1 MSISVQGL
9 VKSYGTLRI
18 VHGISFEVGDGEFVS
33 LLGPSGCGKTTTL
46 RCIAGL
52 EDANGGVIGIDGQ
65 IVSAPDQDILVPVH
79 ERQVGMVFQSYA
91 IWPHMTV
98 AENVGFPLSVRKLPQ
113 ADIARQV
120 DEALAIV
127 GLGALKDRHPSQL
140 SGGQQQRVAL
150 ARAIV
155 GQPKVLLFDEPLSN
169 LDAKLR
175 EGTRAEIRRL
185 QRELNVAAVY
195 VTHDQEEALSMSD
208 RIVVMNEGRVEQIGT
223 PFEIYNHPRTRF
235 VASFVGTLNILKGKV
250 VDPAAGKIV
259 VDGQELFAS
268 KRITHLQAGE
278 ACSVALRPEAASLHQ
293 SELQEA
299 AKIASAFAREGGP
312 RNRLVGTIEEVSFLG
327 SVVRIR
333 VRFQENAISLDT
345 FNNPNVAPPARG
357 TQVTVTFARED
368 LLVLE
373 GAEG

>member
-1 MSISVQGL
+1 MSIFVQGL
-9 VKSYGTLRI
+9 IKNYGALRI
-18 VHGISFEVGDGEFVS
+18 VHGISFEVRRGEFVS

-52 EDANGGVIGIDGQ
+52 EDANGGVIGIDGR
-65 IVSAPDQDILVPVH
+65 IVSAPDQDTLVPVH

-208 RIVVMNEGRVEQIGT
+208 RVIVMDAGRIQQAGT
-223 PFEIYNHPRTRF
+223 PKELYRCPVNRF
-235 VASFVGTLNILKGKV
+235 VADFVGRASFIDVLPANGHWQTPSGVAID
-250 VDPAAGKIV
+250 VDDSIARGI
-259 VDGQELFAS
+259 GG
-268 KRITHLQAGE
+268 RYQAM
-278 ACSVALRPEAASLHQ
+278 LRPEGI
-293 SELQEA
+293 EIMDGTEA
-299 AKIASAFAREGGP
+299 APRGRSLLGKICGSHYLGAYTEYVVDAGDAKVKVHSKRDFDIGAPVTLRFSPEHC
-312 RNRLVGTIEEVSFLG
+312 RLV
-327 SVVRIR
+327 
-333 VRFQENAISLDT
+333 SLPET
-345 FNNPNVAPPARG
+345 SA
-357 TQVTVTFARED
+357 
-368 LLVLE
+368 
-373 GAEG
+373 